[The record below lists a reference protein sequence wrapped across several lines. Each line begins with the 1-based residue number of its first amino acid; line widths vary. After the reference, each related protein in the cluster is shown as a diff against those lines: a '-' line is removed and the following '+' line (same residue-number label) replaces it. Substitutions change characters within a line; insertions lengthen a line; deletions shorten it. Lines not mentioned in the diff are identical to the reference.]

1 MSLPE
6 IVVIGRSAFD
16 IKSPGPDI
24 DVETRELSCS
34 FYPDDRDLER
44 ILVAKRPH
52 VIATFGEEARF
63 QNLMHAPYEV
73 RKRWINFAADV
84 DAEEIGRQIFYC
96 FLDNATA
103 FRRSRPLV
111 SVFTPAYRSGS
122 RILRP
127 FRSLRSQTYV
137 DWEWVIVDDS
147 DDDGATFSE
156 LEALATQDHRIR
168 VYRPHRPS
176 GRIGDV
182 KQTACRLAGGD
193 LLLELDHDDELTSG
207 SLEAVALAF
216 HQHPEAGFLYTDW
229 AEVFEDGRNA
239 TYGEHWAFFYGKDRT
254 ESYNGREYIVHEAP
268 KINAKT
274 IRHIVS
280 APNHIRAWRKDF
292 YHEIGGHNPDLAAAD
307 DYELCVRTF
316 LHTRMILLR
325 KFCYIQYYNTVG
337 NTQRLRNKDI
347 QRLTRAVSEK
357 YDARIHRR
365 FVELGVDDFTWDAGR
380 HATDWSRANPAT
392 EPHCSLLVG

>member
-1 MSLPE
+1 M
-6 IVVIGRSAFD
+6 
-16 IKSPGPDI
+16 
-24 DVETRELSCS
+24 T
-34 FYPDDRDLER
+34 
-44 ILVAKRPH
+44 
-52 VIATFGEEARF
+52 
-63 QNLMHAPYEV
+63 
-73 RKRWINFAADV
+73 
-84 DAEEIGRQIFYC
+84 
-96 FLDNATA
+96 
-103 FRRSRPLV
+103 
-111 SVFTPAYRSGS
+111 
-122 RILRP
+122 
-127 FRSLRSQTYV
+127 
-137 DWEWVIVDDS
+137 
-147 DDDGATFSE
+147 
-156 LEALATQDHRIR
+156 
-168 VYRPHRPS
+168 
-176 GRIGDV
+176 
-182 KQTACRLAGGD
+182 
-193 LLLELDHDDELTSG
+193 
-207 SLEAVALAF
+207 LAF

-380 HATDWSRANPAT
+380 NATDWSRANPAT
-392 EPHCSLLVG
+392 EPHCSLIVG